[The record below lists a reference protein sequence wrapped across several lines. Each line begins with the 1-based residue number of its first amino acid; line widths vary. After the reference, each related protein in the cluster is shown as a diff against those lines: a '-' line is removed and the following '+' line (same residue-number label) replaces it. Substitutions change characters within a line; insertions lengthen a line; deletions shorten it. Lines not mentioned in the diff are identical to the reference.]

1 MQEFIGSIGF
11 TNTILM
17 GMFTTVVFILVE
29 MHRHKTILNQTL
41 EELESQ
47 KALHLLVVKEL
58 ERSNEHRGKGGEL
71 L

>member
-47 KALHLLVVKEL
+47 KALHLHVVNEL
-58 ERSNEHRGKGGEL
+58 ERSNEHKN
-71 L
+71 

>member
-47 KALHLLVVKEL
+47 RNNLIFLLEK
-58 ERSNEHRGKGGEL
+58 SNELQANRGSNTYS
-71 L
+71 